1 MIEEDQLL
9 QFAPE
14 TGFRLCCKEGWTTQH
29 GSCEDWCRTFSA
41 TWDPNDPTKLFVCSQ
56 NGQLRIIDIY
66 FGTYKEYHVLFRRFS
81 SSFEGNGDDVG
92 RIITSHWDKIVLV
105 PERPGEI
112 IFLLGISKVLMYT
125 AVPGFPNPYPATP
138 MIARTTRGD
147 SPDFLYGTPILELI
161 SHSCRI
167 TALATSHDGH
177 LSASGDEHGN
187 IKICVLVRQMAR
199 KISSSFC
206 ELKNSKLMLTPHGG
220 PIFSIQW
227 LPVTIP
233 SSSTGLSMV
242 SGTKKNVHYVA
253 TGSADRAVRLWKVE
267 CCSEDGIT
275 ASLFCNF
282 DTTSTHILSM
292 HSCFISNQARSDWN
306 CENTLAN
313 TSSRGLTRVA
323 ENSNNGSNE
332 RNKLAISNT
341 AENKTLKYSY
351 RGNSQELYGA
361 DASVYLAA
369 GTNTGCVYIWKILL
383 SDLETAAATSNNAIR
398 NHCDNGLHSLTQS
411 SEYPVVQIA
420 ISLESIRRTMDLDSA
435 MHRLLIVTSDTC
447 ACIRSHS
454 AINMMDNNTTDVTDM
469 YHPLNS
475 TKESV
480 NTHTY
485 VGDNNSRGGDTGTG
499 LRPGPLGA
507 IYDDAVL
514 AFSLRHTEAYDAVL
528 GLFMEPYNAMQSA
541 TIHDNGF
548 TQVLVVHSSVTLF
561 SKSILLHIL
570 F

>member
-14 TGFRLCCKEGWTTQH
+14 TGCRLCCKEGWTTQH

-56 NGQLRIIDIY
+56 NGQLRIIDLY
-66 FGTYKEYHVLFRRFS
+66 FGNYKEYHVLFRPFS
-81 SSFEGNGDDVG
+81 SAFEGNCDDVG
-92 RIITSHWDKIVLV
+92 KIITSHWDKIVLV

-125 AVPGFPNPYPATP
+125 AVPGFPSPYPNSP

-147 SPDFLYGTPILELI
+147 SPDFLYGTPILELV

-167 TALATSHDGH
+167 TALATSDDGH

-187 IKICVLVRQMAR
+187 VKICVLVRHMAR
-199 KISSSFC
+199 KMSSSFC
-206 ELKNSKLMLTPHGG
+206 ELKNSKAMLTPHGG

-233 SSSTGLSMV
+233 SSSTR
-242 SGTKKNVHYVA
+242 NVHYVA

-267 CCSEDGIT
+267 CCSEEGIT
-275 ASLFCNF
+275 TSIFCNF
-282 DTTSTHILSM
+282 DSTSTHILSM
-292 HSCFISNQARSDWN
+292 HSRFISNQARSDWN
-306 CENTLAN
+306 RENTLAN
-313 TSSRGLTRVA
+313 TSSRGSLRVFSDSH
-323 ENSNNGSNE
+323 NSNNANNDKNNTT
-332 RNKLAISNT
+332 NKLAISNT
-341 AENKTLKYSY
+341 PENSEAFKYSY

-369 GTNTGCVYIWKILL
+369 GTNTGCVYIWRIPL
-383 SDLETAAATSNNAIR
+383 SDLETAPATSNVTIK
-398 NHCDNGLHSLTQS
+398 NHCGNELHSLTQS

-420 ISLESIRRTMDLDSA
+420 ISLESLRRTMDLDSA

-447 ACIRSHS
+447 ACIRSHC
-454 AINMMDNNTTDVTDM
+454 AINMMDDNTKDVVDLH
-469 YHPLNS
+469 HPLNS

-480 NTHTY
+480 NKCTY
-485 VGDNNSRGGDTGTG
+485 MGDNSARGGNTGIG
-499 LRPGPLGA
+499 LRPGPLGT
-507 IYDDAVL
+507 IYNDAVL
-514 AFSLRHTEAYDAVL
+514 AFSLRHTDLYDAVL
-528 GLFMEPYNAMQSA
+528 GFFKEPYNATQSA
-541 TIHDNGF
+541 TLRENDYV
-548 TQVLVVHSSVTLF
+548 QVPVVHTSVTLS
-561 SKSILLHIL
+561 SKKLSLPILL
-570 F
+570 